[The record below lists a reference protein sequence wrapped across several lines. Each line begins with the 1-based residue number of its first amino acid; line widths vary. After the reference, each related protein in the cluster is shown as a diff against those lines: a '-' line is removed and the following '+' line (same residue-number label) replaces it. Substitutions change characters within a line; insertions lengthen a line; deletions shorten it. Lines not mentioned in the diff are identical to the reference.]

1 MTITDSR
8 PAKDAAIPGHVP
20 PVGPDFRAPEMHPT
34 PSLRAARG
42 PKPRPAIPV
51 RAPTGSDS
59 HATGTAPTTN
69 LLASRGSISR
79 PAKVAASSM
88 AVTPGGA
95 GRDPVAVTAASP
107 GSPSLLDPALALAA
121 EVLDDVEKVKN
132 ANANRLRILTATE
145 PDEDGVMRGF
155 GLDESHP
162 DVARL
167 AAMVAVLEQLNK
179 DATRNLERHM
189 RRHPLHGWSKSI
201 RGVGDKQIARLLAA
215 VGDPYWNFRDDK
227 PRTVSAL
234 WAYCG
239 LHVLP
244 ASQTNLDDRLVRA
257 GRDSAGGDPG
267 QERADAHGSAAGVA
281 ARRQKGVKANWSTVA
296 KTRAYLIAESCLK
309 QLVKPCH
316 NPGDGVAVHV
326 EGCACS
332 PLRVVYDRR
341 KSHTSTTR
349 PEWTDG
355 HRHADALRVV
365 SKELLKDLW
374 RAARELHG
382 VPA

>member
-1 MTITDSR
+1 M
-8 PAKDAAIPGHVP
+8 
-20 PVGPDFRAPEMHPT
+20 
-34 PSLRAARG
+34 
-42 PKPRPAIPV
+42 
-51 RAPTGSDS
+51 
-59 HATGTAPTTN
+59 
-69 LLASRGSISR
+69 
-79 PAKVAASSM
+79 
-88 AVTPGGA
+88 
-95 GRDPVAVTAASP
+95 
-107 GSPSLLDPALALAA
+107 
-121 EVLDDVEKVKN
+121 EKVKN
-132 ANANRLRILTATE
+132 ANANRLRILTTTE
-145 PDEDGVMRGF
+145 PDDDGVMRGF

-167 AAMVAVLEQLNK
+167 AAMVATLEQLTK
-179 DATRNLERHM
+179 DATKNLERHM

-244 ASQTNLDDRLVRA
+244 ASQTNSDDRLARA
-257 GRDSAGGDPG
+257 GRDSTGGDPG
-267 QERADAHGSAAGVA
+267 PGAADAHGSPAGVA

-316 NPGDGVAVHV
+316 NPGDGIAVHV
-326 EGCACS
+326 EDCACS
-332 PLRVVYDRR
+332 PLRLAYDRR
-341 KSHTSTTR
+341 KAHTAVTR
-349 PEWTDG
+349 PDWTDG
-355 HRHADALRVV
+355 HRHSDALRIV

-382 VPA
+382 VPS